1 MFERSHFFPTRNLGK
16 VLDATTIAKKW
27 HNWPYLD
34 LNGLFM
40 MNELV
45 HHPPGQICLQYK
57 TMLKLGGTTLTSGE
71 GRGGERYFSQ
81 KWLAAISSKK
91 GGFILASN
99 VNKIPLHTFGC
110 FCKGKTRIKQGYN
123 NCSWPK
129 GGRVGSQEQKH
140 FPPLLHGEYP
150 RPPGCL
156 SLLGLDPLNPKIKI
170 WILIC
175 SPYSFP
181 TEVVGRSW

>member
-1 MFERSHFFPTRNLGK
+1 MTQLTLFGL
-16 VLDATTIAKKW
+16 KW
-27 HNWPYLD
+27 P
-34 LNGLFM
+34 
-40 MNELV
+40 V
-45 HHPPGQICLQYK
+45 HDEWACAPPPGQICLQCK
-57 TMLKLGGTTLTSGE
+57 TMLNLGGTTLTSGE

-110 FCKGKTRIKQGYN
+110 FCKAKTRIKQEYN

-150 RPPGCL
+150 QPPGCL
-156 SLLGLDPLNPKIKI
+156 SLLGLDPLNPRSKFEF
-170 WILIC
+170 
-175 SPYSFP
+175 SFVAP
-181 TEVVGRSW
+181 IHFLQK

>member
-1 MFERSHFFPTRNLGK
+1 
-16 VLDATTIAKKW
+16 
-27 HNWPYLD
+27 
-34 LNGLFM
+34 M
-40 MNELV
+40 MCLCT
-45 HHPPGQICLQYK
+45 PPAPPNK
-57 TMLKLGGTTLTSGE
+57 TMFKLGGTTLNGGE
-71 GRGGERYFSQ
+71 GRGRWVLYLTDV
-81 KWLAAISSKK
+81 WLAAIWSEK
-91 GGFILASN
+91 GSFCQRFIMLASN

-110 FCKGKTRIKQGYN
+110 FCKGETRTKQDY
-123 NCSWPK
+123 NCSWLK

-150 RPPGCL
+150 PPPPPRCS